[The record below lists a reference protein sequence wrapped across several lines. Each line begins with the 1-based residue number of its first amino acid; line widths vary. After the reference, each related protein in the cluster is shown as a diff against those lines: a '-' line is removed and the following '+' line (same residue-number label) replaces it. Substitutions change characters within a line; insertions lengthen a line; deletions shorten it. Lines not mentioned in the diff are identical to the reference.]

1 MKIYSNEI
9 PKAKGLTLLLI
20 CCFLLKCGTKPDI
33 QNIDRES
40 KHWAAL
46 YCEARELRDRRFE
59 LADLI
64 RYAEDT
70 LKKMQNDQANI
81 YSARLDSLRALVQP
95 VTAKSAL
102 LADSITSLQQKL
114 YASTLHSQKA
124 RKNLDQAFHKAIQ
137 EICPD

>member
-1 MKIYSNEI
+1 MKIYLNGVQGAVAPIS
-9 PKAKGLTLLLI
+9 LLI
-20 CCFLLKCGTKPDI
+20 CCFLLKCRTNLEI

-40 KHWAAL
+40 KYWAAL

-64 RYAEDT
+64 RYAEDS

-124 RKNLDQAFHKAIQ
+124 RKNLDQAFHIAIQ

>member
-1 MKIYSNEI
+1 MPN
-9 PKAKGLTLLLI
+9 PDLL
-20 CCFLLKCGTKPDI
+20 
-33 QNIDRES
+33 NIDRDS

-46 YCEARELRDRRFE
+46 FCEARELRNRRFE

-70 LKKMQNDQANI
+70 LKKMQNDQA
-81 YSARLDSLRALVQP
+81 YTHSARLDSLRVLVQP

-102 LADSITSLQQKL
+102 LADSIASLQQKL
-114 YASTLHSQKA
+114 YASTMHSQKA
-124 RKNLDQAFHKAIQ
+124 RKSLDQAFQKAIQ

>member
-20 CCFLLKCGTKPDI
+20 CCFLLKCGTNPDI
-33 QNIDRES
+33 QNIERDS
-40 KHWAAL
+40 KYWAAL
-46 YCEARELRDRRFE
+46 YCEARELRGRRFE

-70 LKKMQNDQANI
+70 LMKMQNDQANI

-95 VTAKSAL
+95 VTVKTAL
-102 LADSITSLQQKL
+102 LADSIASLQQKL

-124 RKNLDQAFHKAIQ
+124 RKNLDQAFQKAIQ